1 MLLFMSANPRAEQ
14 SDSTCM
20 PPFGKEYASRTT
32 WEIQCNRSAHTA
44 QFSIDLNHLGMH
56 FAHSKKWGFTLG
68 QCTRCSTWG
77 SILVPSSREHAV
89 QTRTL
94 PLYRLGSSLAA
105 LTCTRANH
113 VQNMLLQIGVVCVV
127 QQCWQ
132 ADRGCKVPGM
142 WPSLRWL
149 RSDAAPHK
157 ESCLHESAV
166 F

>member
-113 VQNMLLQIGVVCVV
+113 VQHAVADWCGV
-127 QQCWQ
+127 
-132 ADRGCKVPGM
+132 RG
-142 WPSLRWL
+142 
-149 RSDAAPHK
+149 
-157 ESCLHESAV
+157 SAV
-166 F
+166 LASRSWLQGTRHVAESEVVAQ